1 MSTEYIINAE
11 KISQEAIDSIN
22 RSINAKFPNSH
33 QAGHGCLWIPSINP
47 KWVDFSIE
55 KIDDGLFVVSN
66 LNGKDLEIIL
76 EIIDKVLT
84 DFGVSYSVRE
94 V

>member
-33 QAGHGCLWIPSINP
+33 QVGHGCLWIPSVNP

-55 KIDDGLFVVSN
+55 KIDDGLFVISN

-76 EIIDKVLT
+76 DLIDKVLT